1 MNLNIK
7 LYFSL
12 LLFLIITLS
21 IFPETVILKSGKSF
35 KGSVIDQNIDYLKL
49 KDKEGNVLQFQRNDI
64 LKVTY
69 RDLDEK
75 EVNKIVDVANQ
86 KSESSANASDEL
98 NDDLI
103 TGLMEQNKQII
114 ALSNEVVSLS
124 RELEKQNQRIETI
137 EKTFK
142 VAPKRIR
149 WGVVARSA
157 ILPGLGQYHWD
168 EPIWGS
174 VYLTTFLGA
183 LVHYNNSLNNFQKA
197 KSDYQN
203 DFRSLMILNTG
214 NAGIVFNF
222 FDKNNLSSEYKKTA
236 KSLNTAADVLVG
248 VFLINLIDSLLYRAD
263 KDPVLTSDGKKTGL
277 NLKAEVYQMDPFTLS
292 SKPQNI
298 SSGNVEYKIGY
309 TWVF

>member
-1 MNLNIK
+1 MKIF
-7 LYFSL
+7 Y
-12 LLFLIITLS
+12 FLIPFGILS
-21 IFPETVILKSGKSF
+21 IVFVTGLYSETVILKSGKSL
-35 KGSVIDQNIDYLKL
+35 KGTVIDQDRKEIKL
-49 KDKEGNVLQFQRNDI
+49 KQDDGNILLIQIIEI
-64 LKVTY
+64 LKISYKDLNDSEVRKIIELEDGKTLEKQKTNH
-69 RDLDEK
+69 LDET
-75 EVNKIVDVANQ
+75 ILDG
-86 KSESSANASDEL
+86 
-98 NDDLI
+98 LI
-103 TGLMEQNKQII
+103 EQNKQII
-114 ALSNEVVSLS
+114 ALSNEVISLS
-124 RELEKQNQRIETI
+124 RELEKQNQRIESI

-149 WGVVARSA
+149 WSVVARSA
-157 ILPGLGQYHWD
+157 VLPGWGQYHWN

-174 VYLTTFLGA
+174 VYLATFLSA
-183 LVHYNNSLNNFQKA
+183 VVHYNNALSDHQKA

-277 NLKAEVYQMDPFTLS
+277 NLKAEVYQMDPFALS